1 MIMKNISKLIVLSS
15 LLITALWACKKDD
28 VKEYF
33 KGGTP
38 PVLTASSTE
47 DMVLI
52 RDSANNKAI
61 TFTWTNPNYQFST
74 GISSQD
80 VTYILQVDTATD
92 FSSSTM
98 QEVSIVKDLETT
110 FTVKDLNGILTKLNL
125 AEDIPHTVQFRIK
138 SALGNNSVALYSNII
153 QVVITPYLDVAVPI
167 PPTGELYITG
177 DGTPS
182 GWTNAPPDGQKCTKV
197 SNTEYNIVMNFS
209 PGFYYKFLSTLGYWQ
224 PQYGISK
231 AAGAS
236 GDASGGDLGFNF
248 GPQGDPD
255 AIPTPA
261 VAGSYKVTL
270 NFKTGKY
277 TVVKQ

>member
-1 MIMKNISKLIVLSS
+1 MKNISKLILLSS
-15 LLITALWACKKDD
+15 LLTTILWACEKDD
-28 VKEYF
+28 IKEYF

-38 PVLTASSTE
+38 PVLTASST
-47 DMVLI
+47 DTLTLI
-52 RDSANNKAI
+52 RDNANNEAI
-61 TFTWTNPNYQFST
+61 AFSWTNPNYQFTT

-80 VTYILQVDTATD
+80 VNYILQVDTTGAD
-92 FSSSTM
+92 FSSAGI
-98 QEVSIVKDLETT
+98 QEVSIAKDLSVS
-110 FTVKDLNGILTKLNL
+110 FTVKDLNTILTKLNL
-125 AEDIPHTVQFRIK
+125 SEDIPHNVEFRIK
-138 SALGNNSVALYSNII
+138 SALSNNSVPLYSNVIPI
-153 QVVITPYLDVAVPI
+153 VITPYLDVAVPI

-182 GWTNAPPDGQKCTKV
+182 GWTNAPPDGQKCTQI
-197 SNTEYNIVMNFS
+197 SNTEYSIVMNFS
-209 PGFYYKFLSTLGYWQ
+209 PGFYYKFLTTLGYWQ

-231 AAGAS
+231 LAGAS
-236 GDASGGDLGFNF
+236 GDASGGDLGYNF